1 VSAFV
6 EKKRPVVRKP
16 ATAPQRTVP
25 INQANINQQPPQVAD
40 AGSTSGSGLPQTSEP
55 HTDYAVFISKKD
67 IEEGMRYHGFK
78 FNVRVGEDK
87 QVPTIDPY
95 DPSQFTRPVRLHRRY
110 ARDKQETG
118 QPSDA
123 PPGVDDKERE
133 LYNARRAER
142 QAEREANQALI
153 APTGTLTKKAQGKK
167 KNQKVVEDVYYNESN
182 PRQQKAAQLRYEET
196 KPWHLEDYDSKNT
209 WIGTYQEPMS
219 SSSVLLTVDIGVGG
233 FNMTPIERWYK
244 FTPTNR
250 LDTMNAE
257 EAEKYMSAGVKPD
270 RWFLKTQVGQE
281 EAKQQEVKVKRER
294 MNAMKKAE
302 LVENEGYAAVKDEGE
317 FYNPDKDDLD
327 FEFNDEFQDDDEGAM
342 FGNLEEDEAKDIER
356 RIREEMR
363 GANIS
368 APGLKNTELDFDE
381 EETRQKMEER
391 AQRKREKRMKKQ
403 LIKKERKMEYEDDS
417 DENPYSESS
426 DSEDSDEERER
437 LETERKEEEERK
449 AAALANGDKSGASTK
464 GSNTP
469 SGRAE
474 KKDHSRLTA
483 NLKRPGSPNLSDA
496 SGTESRK
503 KAKGTNGQPLPNGAL
518 SRKYPSDPSHPY
530 QSLTSPFSRRS
541 QTAPHRLRIR
551 QRDRVVSSQAQEA
564 TPQVS
569 TRLPS
574 RRHSLWHPVCF
585 PRRLSRSPHP
595 PYSRRSQSR
604 PARGRH
610 CHHDPGQDVQGPRLQ
625 GPDPLLHL
633 ARQAGRQ
640 AGSRYQNDSPQE
652 GLGVRQAEAG
662 FLARQIECASQR
674 ASALIRT
681 IHLVKG
687 RGLWCCGPVVDLLI
701 ASFVC

>member
-1 VSAFV
+1 
-6 EKKRPVVRKP
+6 
-16 ATAPQRTVP
+16 
-25 INQANINQQPPQVAD
+25 
-40 AGSTSGSGLPQTSEP
+40 
-55 HTDYAVFISKKD
+55 
-67 IEEGMRYHGFK
+67 MRYHGFK
-78 FNVRVGEDK
+78 FNVRVGENK
-87 QVPTIDPY
+87 QPPTIDPY
-95 DPSQFTRPVRLHRRY
+95 DANQFTRPVRLHRRY

-123 PPGVDDKERE
+123 PPGIDDKERE

-153 APTGTLTKKAQGKK
+153 APTGTTTKKTQGKK

-219 SSSVLLTVDIGVGG
+219 SSSVLLTVDTTAGG
-233 FNMTPIERWYK
+233 FQMTPIERWYK

-250 LDTMNAE
+250 LDSMNAE

-270 RWFLKTQVGQE
+270 RWFLKTQVGAE
-281 EAKQQEVKVKRER
+281 EAKQNEAKMKREK
-294 MNAMKKAE
+294 MKAIKKAE
-302 LVENEGYAAVKDEGE
+302 LVEDSGYAAIKDEGE

-368 APGLKNTELDFDE
+368 APGLKNTEMDFDE

-449 AAALANGDKSGASTK
+449 AALANGDKSGNSTK
-464 GSNTP
+464 GTNTP

-474 KKDHSRLTA
+474 KKDPSRLAA

-503 KAKGTNGQPLPNGAL
+503 KAKGTNGQALPNGAHSREYRTNLPL
-518 SRKYPSDPSHPY
+518 SHFNIHLHSPSADAAGNKPKKLPLKSQPGSPRDGTPSGTPSASRAGSPAPVPLPTLDEVKAALPKEGIAITELVKLFKGRVFGKEKTTFFI
-530 QSLTSPFSRRS
+530 SL
-541 QTAPHRLRIR
+541 
-551 QRDRVVSSQAQEA
+551 VK
-564 TPQVS
+564 
-569 TRLPS
+569 
-574 RRHSLWHPVCF
+574 
-585 PRRLSRSPHP
+585 
-595 PYSRRSQSR
+595 
-604 PARGRH
+604 
-610 CHHDPGQDVQGPRLQ
+610 
-625 GPDPLLHL
+625 
-633 ARQAGRQ
+633 QAGKQ
-640 AGSRYQNDSPQE
+640 DP
-652 GLGVRQAEAG
+652 
-662 FLARQIECASQR
+662 I
-674 ASALIRT
+674 T
-681 IHLVKG
+681 KMIHP
-687 RGLWCCGPVVDLLI
+687 RD
-701 ASFVC
+701 

>member
-1 VSAFV
+1 MSNSAPTPPSGPSSTTPNAGAPAPIRRRKPVASAFV
-6 EKKRPVVRKP
+6 EKKRPAARKP
-16 ATAPQRTVP
+16 ATTQRTVP
-25 INQANINQQPPQVAD
+25 VNQANVGQQPPQATN
-40 AGSTSGSGLPQTSEP
+40 AAPTSGPAQPSPSE
-55 HTDYAVFISKKD
+55 TFQDYAVFISKKD

-78 FNVRVGEDK
+78 FNVRVSEDK
-87 QVPTIDPY
+87 EVPMIDPY
-95 DPSQFTRPVRLHRRY
+95 DAGQFTRPVRLHRRY

-118 QPSDA
+118 QPTDEA
-123 PPGVDDKERE
+123 PGIDDKERE

-153 APTGTLTKKAQGKK
+153 APTGTTTKKAQGKK

-196 KPWHLEDYDSKNT
+196 KPWHLEDYDNKNT

-219 SSSVLLTVDIGVGG
+219 SSSVLLTVDTKVGG
-233 FNMTPIERWYK
+233 FSMTPIERWYK

-250 LDTMNAE
+250 LDSMNAE

-270 RWFLKTQVGQE
+270 RWFLKTQVGAE
-281 EAKQQEVKVKRER
+281 EAKQNEAKMKRER

-302 LVENEGYAAVKDEGE
+302 LFEDSGYAAVKDEGE

-342 FGNLEEDEAKDIER
+342 FGNLEEEEAKDIER

-368 APGLKNTELDFDE
+368 APGLKNTEMDFDE

-417 DENPYSESS
+417 EENPYSESS

-449 AAALANGDKSGASTK
+449 AALANGDKSGASTK
-464 GSNTP
+464 GANTP

-474 KKDHSRLTA
+474 KKDASRLTA

-496 SGTESRK
+496 SGNESRK
-503 KAKGTNGQPLPNGAL
+503 KAKTTNGQALPNGAL
-518 SRKYPSDPSHPY
+518 SRKYQRNPRSFLSHTDTPSQQMQRNCATQAMALAARPTH
-530 QSLTSPFSRRS
+530 LVAS
-541 QTAPHRLRIR
+541 QTSCP
-551 QRDRVVSSQAQEA
+551 
-564 TPQVS
+564 
-569 TRLPS
+569 
-574 RRHSLWHPVCF
+574 
-585 PRRLSRSPHP
+585 
-595 PYSRRSQSR
+595 
-604 PARGRH
+604 
-610 CHHDPGQDVQGPRLQ
+610 
-625 GPDPLLHL
+625 
-633 ARQAGRQ
+633 
-640 AGSRYQNDSPQE
+640 
-652 GLGVRQAEAG
+652 
-662 FLARQIECASQR
+662 
-674 ASALIRT
+674 
-681 IHLVKG
+681 
-687 RGLWCCGPVVDLLI
+687 
-701 ASFVC
+701 